1 MAETK
6 TMRHMRRSPI
16 LAGAAGLLLGL
27 LACRPVFAIGWG
39 ELVILFVVIAFLLG
53 PILFRFLRTWNAY
66 QESQKKK
73 RD

>member
-1 MAETK
+1 MNGSRFPVRA
-6 TMRHMRRSPI
+6 
-16 LAGAAGLLLGL
+16 AAAGLILSL

-53 PILFRFLRTWNAY
+53 PVLWKFARAWNAY

-73 RD
+73 QEK

>member
-1 MAETK
+1 MNGSRFPVRA
-6 TMRHMRRSPI
+6 
-16 LAGAAGLLLGL
+16 AAAGFVLGL

-53 PILFRFLRTWNAY
+53 PILLKLARAWNAY

-73 RD
+73 QE